1 MRVVRRRP
9 RFLNCEHD
17 DWLVPIPTA
26 GRAPPG
32 WQLRVARADAG
43 NPRCARVPRHCV
55 AWCAHKREAVTG
67 VGIMQLAMSTVGG
80 FGEDRVAYRAL
91 VLMTAVLTLLFGIGG
106 SVLALLRGSQLGR
119 ILVTICCVFYLG
131 NGIITL
137 ALGNIGSVLQLVV
150 AIPLAVLWWVPPTS
164 RGMQARRAKKATPQP
179 SPAM

>member
-1 MRVVRRRP
+1 M
-9 RFLNCEHD
+9 
-17 DWLVPIPTA
+17 A
-26 GRAPPG
+26 Y
-32 WQLRVARADAG
+32 
-43 NPRCARVPRHCV
+43 
-55 AWCAHKREAVTG
+55 G
-67 VGIMQLAMSTVGG
+67 V
-80 FGEDRVAYRAL
+80 L
-91 VLMTAVLTLLFGIGG
+91 VLMAAVLTLLLGVGG
-106 SVLALLRGSQLGR
+106 SVLALLRGSQLSR